1 MRIVLMGM
9 PGVGKGTQA
18 TALREH
24 LGVPHVST
32 GDILR
37 EAVRAASPLGRRVKA
52 VLESGE
58 LVPDGLMQEL
68 IVNRLGQADAGEGF
82 ILDGFPRTQEQVAI
96 LDRVLQ
102 KLGSNLDG
110 VYLLAAEDEEI
121 VRRLGGRRVCPK
133 CTAVYHLE
141 TRVPASPGVCDACGS
156 ALVQRPDD
164 TESVIRDR
172 LRVYAEQ
179 TWPIVETY
187 RNRGLLREIDAS
199 GSPETVAGRLKQAVG
214 QP

>member
-1 MRIVLMGM
+1 
-9 PGVGKGTQA
+9 
-18 TALREH
+18 
-24 LGVPHVST
+24 VPHVST

-37 EAVRAASPLGRRVKA
+37 EAVRAGSPLGRRVKS
-52 VLESGE
+52 VLESGQ
-58 LVPDGLMQEL
+58 LVPDDLMQQL
-68 IVNRLGQADAGEGF
+68 IVERLGQADAGEGF

-102 KLGSNLDG
+102 QLNISLDG
-110 VYLLAAEDEEI
+110 VYLLAAPEDEI

-141 TRVPASPGVCDACGS
+141 TNAPKSPGVCDACGS

-179 TWPIVETY
+179 TLPLVETY
-187 RNRGLLREIDAS
+187 RGRGLMREMDAT
-199 GSPETVAGRLKQAVG
+199 GSPDAVAARLKEAVG